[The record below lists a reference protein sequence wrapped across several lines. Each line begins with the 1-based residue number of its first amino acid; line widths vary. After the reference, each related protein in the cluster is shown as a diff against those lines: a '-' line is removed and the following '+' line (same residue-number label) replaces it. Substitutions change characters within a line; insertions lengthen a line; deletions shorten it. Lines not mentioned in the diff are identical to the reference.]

1 MKKDDIISDEQVS
14 AFTDGELDAE
24 EEGRIFELCDESP
37 ELDARLCQQR
47 KLKEM
52 VQHAYRNV
60 PQATGHSAQSGSRGR
75 VLGFAA
81 AAMIL
86 LATGIAVG
94 WFTSF
99 AIGPQHNAVRVASGT
114 NVAAPAQSETYLLHV
129 TKSDRQHMQEALRRA
144 GELMSGPGATDAR
157 RVEIVANEGGLN
169 LLRTD
174 VTPFAAEIRMLAEQN
189 VLFFACTRAIER
201 LEEQGIQVKLLP
213 EANTDYSALD
223 RVVLRMQQGWE
234 YIKI

>member
-14 AFTDGELDAE
+14 AFTDGELDGE
-24 EEGRIFELCDESP
+24 EESRIFELCDESP

-52 VQHAYRNV
+52 VQHAYRDV
-60 PQATGHSAQSGSRGR
+60 PQATRPSAQSGSHGR

-99 AIGPQHNAVRVASGT
+99 QFAPENSAIRVASST
-114 NVAAPAQSETYLLHV
+114 DAAPAAQSETYLLHV

-144 GELMSGPGATDAR
+144 GELISGPGATEAR

-174 VTPFAAEIRMLAEQN
+174 VTPFAAEIRSLAEQD

-201 LEEQGIQVKLLP
+201 LEEKGIQVKLLP